1 MSKTF
6 SNVSSVVNNTDFTDV
21 VKGAWYYNAV
31 TSAASQGIL
40 KGATETTFAPSA
52 TMTRGEVLEA
62 MYALA
67 GKPAA
72 GETSFADVKADA
84 SYYAAAAWAEKNGIL
99 TDIEEDTLAADTK
112 VTREELVQM
121 LYNYL
126 GDEYEGA
133 MPAYKDRDKVTAENA
148 FAWAAAEKVLS
159 AKQEMVRPLDYVT
172 KAEAATM
179 LTNANK

>member
-1 MSKTF
+1 
-6 SNVSSVVNNTDFTDV
+6 
-21 VKGAWYYNAV
+21 
-31 TSAASQGIL
+31 
-40 KGATETTFAPSA
+40 
-52 TMTRGEVLEA
+52 MTRGEVLEA

-72 GETSFADVKADA
+72 GETTFIDVKADA

-99 TDIEEDTLAADTK
+99 TDIAEDELAAATTA
-112 VTREELVQM
+112 TREELMQI

-126 GDEYEGA
+126 GDEYESA
-133 MPAYKDRDKVTAENA
+133 VPDFRDIDKVTAENA
-148 FAWAAAEKVLS
+148 VVWAVKEGVVS
-159 AKQEMVRPLDYVT
+159 GRQEFLRPVDYVT